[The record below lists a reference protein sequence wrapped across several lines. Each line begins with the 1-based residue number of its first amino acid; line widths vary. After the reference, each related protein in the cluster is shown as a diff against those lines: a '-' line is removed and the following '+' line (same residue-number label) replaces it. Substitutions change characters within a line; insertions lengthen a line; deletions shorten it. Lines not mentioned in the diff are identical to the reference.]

1 MLILLSGGTVT
12 RDGKPEAGNQLA
24 IRRRLQ
30 ELKDQADG
38 GSGMLT
44 TNLTVIEG
52 RDAKPHEI
60 LGSALSPPF
69 LAPMRLVIVEGLIDR
84 FEPRSDQRAPRSVDA
99 FNPLFTALEQGL
111 PPTTA
116 LVFTDG
122 THVRSNPMAARLAKI
137 PGATIEDHPELKKEE
152 LLRYIRDEGAA
163 RTIRFRPGPSRRQL
177 HEGHEREPESD
188 PVALLASLSKGD
200 TLAIANEL
208 DKLALYTM
216 GADVTVDVVAEVCA
230 GEREANNFDF
240 VDGVMDGDLRKA
252 FAALELLRRDGI
264 SEQELLGSLMGA
276 YRLMGQVLDLLEDG
290 APPEQIGFAIKR
302 PWPNLR
308 DRAIARARRL
318 GPAGLRKAYEAM
330 IEADRTN
337 KMGEVDDVLTTEVLI
352 ARLWQLAPARR

>member
-1 MLILLSGGTVT
+1 MLILLSGGTVQ
-12 RDGKPEAGNQLA
+12 RDGQADGGNQLA
-24 IRRRLQ
+24 IRRRVQ

-52 RDAKPHEI
+52 RDAKPHDI
-60 LGSALSPPF
+60 LGPAMSPPF
-69 LAPMRLVIVEGLIDR
+69 LAPMRLVIVEGLMNR
-84 FEPRSDQRAPRSVDA
+84 FEPRPEQRAPRSVDA
-99 FNPLFTALEQGL
+99 FNPLFAGLEQGM

-116 LVFTDG
+116 LVFVDG
-122 THVRSNPMAARLAKI
+122 THVKSNPMGARLAKI
-137 PGATIEDHPELKKEE
+137 PGAVIEDHPEMKKDE

-163 RTIRFRPGPSRRQL
+163 RSLRFRAGPSRRQL
-177 HEGHEREPESD
+177 HEGQEREPESD
-188 PVALLASLSKGD
+188 PVALVAALTKGD

-208 DKLALYTM
+208 DKLSLYTM
-216 GADVTVDVVAEVCA
+216 GAEVTVDVVAEVCA
-230 GEREANNFDF
+230 GDREANNFDF
-240 VDGVMDGDLRKA
+240 VDGVMDGDLKKA
-252 FAALELLRRDGI
+252 FAALEMLRRDGAT
-264 SEQELLGSLMGA
+264 EQELLGQLISA
-276 YRLMGQVLDLLEDG
+276 YRTMGQVIDLLEDG

-337 KMGEVDDVLTTEVLI
+337 KMGEVDEDLTTEVLI
-352 ARLWQLAPARR
+352 ARLWQIAPARR